1 MQQIIEQKSVLMNM
15 TNKPT
20 NAKHIY
26 GSVSKYIH
34 SCSNS
39 LPIVVTIVVAKNM
52 EDVLKRSDPFPIHGS
67 VTQNTQL
74 MC

>member
-26 GSVSKYIH
+26 GSVSKYI
-34 SCSNS
+34 
-39 LPIVVTIVVAKNM
+39 VVAIAY
-52 EDVLKRSDPFPIHGS
+52 L
-67 VTQNTQL
+67 L
-74 MC
+74 W